1 MTKKQTRSTASSSST
16 TRKTT
21 GQAGSPQSTLTFILG
36 AIVLAV
42 SFIFSQCTGGET
54 PLTPVTI
61 TPSTPAPVTVTQ
73 PPRTIGPLTPEP
85 LTAPQITQGA
95 DGLTLYTMPRAVGAS
110 RGFWQVYFTMPDG
123 SRDPATYTGGLDHIL
138 AAQIELVRATLD
150 IAAYEFNSPVL
161 TNAVIRAH
169 QRGVR
174 VRMVT
179 DNEAGLNSTNQ
190 TVQDL
195 IAAGIPVVDDGRS
208 ALMHN
213 KFMILDSTT
222 VWTGSWNY
230 TINDTYRN
238 NNSAIVLRSRNAVN
252 NYQAEFDEM
261 FVSRQFGPRSPSQ
274 TPNPSF
280 TQDGIPISIYFSP
293 EDNIIGNI
301 DSILM
306 GAQRSIRFMAFSFT
320 QQDMGDIML
329 ERARSGVDV
338 RGIFERT
345 GSETRFSQLTPMF
358 CAGLNVRQDGN
369 PFVLHHKVI
378 VLDEATVM
386 VGSFNF
392 SANATNNNDEN
403 LVVIRDPLLAAQ
415 YLAEFERR
423 FAQANV
429 PTSLTC

>member
-1 MTKKQTRSTASSSST
+1 MTKKKSGSASSSST
-16 TRKTT
+16 TRKVT
-21 GQAGSPQSTLTFILG
+21 GQAGKPQSTLTFILG
-36 AIVLAV
+36 AIVLV
-42 SFIFSQCTGGET
+42 ISFIFSQCTGGET
-54 PLTPVTI
+54 PLVPTTI
-61 TPSTPAPVTVTQ
+61 TPSTPVTVTA
-73 PPRTIGPLTPEP
+73 PPRTIGPLTPVP
-85 LTAPQITQGA
+85 LVAPQITNGA
-95 DGLTLYTMPRAVGAS
+95 DGLTLYTMPRATGAS
-110 RGFWQVYFTMPDG
+110 RGFWQVYFTAPDG

-150 IAAYEFNSPVL
+150 IAAYEFNSPAL

-174 VRMVT
+174 VRVVT
-179 DNEAGLNSTNQ
+179 DDEAGLNDPTQ
-190 TVQDL
+190 TIQDFV
-195 IAAGIPVVDDGRS
+195 AAGIPVVDDQRT

-230 TINDTYRN
+230 TVNDTYRN
-238 NNSAIVLRSRNAVN
+238 NNSALVLRSRNAVN

-261 FVSRQFGPRSPSQ
+261 FVNREFGPRSPSQ

-293 EDNIIGNI
+293 EDNVIGNI
-301 DSILM
+301 DSVLA
-306 GAQRSIRFMAFSFT
+306 GAQRSIRFMAFSYT
-320 QQDMGDIML
+320 QQDMADIML
-329 ERARSGVDV
+329 GRARSGVDV

-358 CAGLNVRQDGN
+358 CAGLSVRQDGN
-369 PFVLHHKVI
+369 PFVMHHKAI
-378 VLDEATVM
+378 VLDAETVL

-392 SANATNNNDEN
+392 SANATNSNDEN
-403 LVVIRDPLLAAQ
+403 LVVIRDATIAAQ
-415 YLAEFERR
+415 YLAEFDRR
-423 FAQANV
+423 FAQAAV